1 MSDLK
6 TAYPGLIWVIEVE
19 YKRRKGKPVEAIA
32 ITTGGM
38 LQALLLAKECADK
51 LKVPQSW
58 VNPVLYRKCSGTARL
73 AGRDSAGKETG
84 K

>member
-1 MSDLK
+1 
-6 TAYPGLIWVIEVE
+6 
-19 YKRRKGKPVEAIA
+19 
-32 ITTGGM
+32 M

-73 AGRDSAGKETG
+73 AGLDSAADAEKGEG
-84 K
+84 SDH

>member
-1 MSDLK
+1 MGRLK

-19 YKRRKGKPVEAIA
+19 YKRRKGKPVEAVA

-38 LQALLLAKECADK
+38 VQALFLAKECAEK

-58 VNPVLYRKCSGTARL
+58 VNPVLYRKC
-73 AGRDSAGKETG
+73 RDKAVPNAE
-84 K
+84 